1 LKRWEFKSQ
10 GKLLVIVLAINI
22 ILTSINLY
30 MITQSSAN
38 LKLQSKINTLNIIVT
53 AEDADLGKPV
63 AYFFGENGNFKK
75 TIHVGTLNAHLRL
88 TMPHYGVV
96 TIKLKGFN
104 VTESKYLDDKQL
116 YDVEVQ
122 LDERD
127 KQVYV
132 LAPGFNQIVAQIRLK
147 AVVPL
152 NSETILSDGESIRF
166 PIGRIF
172 FEVETYDFETRTS
185 MSSEFSSKV
194 FVTVEKP
201 PFLD

>member
-1 LKRWEFKSQ
+1 MV
-10 GKLLVIVLAINI
+10 LVVNI

-30 MITQSSAN
+30 MITKSSAN
-38 LKLQSKINTLNIIVT
+38 LKPQNKVDALNIIVS

-63 AYFFGENGNFKK
+63 AYFLGEDGDLKK
-75 TIHVGTLNAHLRL
+75 TIHIGTLNAHLRL

-116 YDVEVQ
+116 YDLEVQ

-152 NSETILSDGESIRF
+152 NSETTSLDGESIRF
-166 PIGRIF
+166 LIGRIF
-172 FEVETYDFETRTS
+172 LEVEAYDFETRTS
-185 MSSEFSSKV
+185 TSSEFSSEV
-194 FVTVEKP
+194 FVTIEKP